1 VSDSLLVDEPVPPD
15 IAGTVVA
22 WRVWRVVASDRR
34 YLLGSLIQPTLWP
47 ARQVLRAVCL
57 RPPPARSWLRR
68 RQPHI
73 APEPRCECGIYG
85 AGLDQIAHHLKN
97 GVVPGGA
104 GRVVGQVSLWG
115 TVIECE
121 RGFRGSCA
129 YPLRIFVPSDAGG
142 KRGRAEEPG
151 RGLATYGVPIELLG
165 TPCTDAVQTLGQ
177 VA

>member
-1 VSDSLLVDEPVPPD
+1 LVEAPGAPD

-22 WRVWRVVASDRR
+22 WRVWRVLACDRR

-47 ARQVLRAVCL
+47 ACQVLRATCL
-57 RPPPARSWLRR
+57 RPLPARSWLRR

-73 APEPRCECGIYG
+73 APEAKCECGIYG
-85 AGLDQIAHHLKN
+85 AGLDQIAHHLNN
-97 GVVPGGA
+97 GAIPGGA

-121 RGFRGSCA
+121 RGFRASCA
-129 YPLRIFVPSDAGG
+129 YPLRIYVPSDAGG
-142 KRGRAEEPG
+142 KRGRADGFIP
-151 RGLATYGVPIELLG
+151 GLAAYGVPVELLG
-165 TPCTDAVQTLGQ
+165 APCTDAVQTLGQ